1 MGKSTSLRHYRQEK
15 AIKESASVLLD
26 LAGYSSE
33 SRFERHLDENQTI
46 KAWTNGSHDLTLILD
61 SFDEGYGR
69 IPTLPNLLV
78 QFLEANDTT
87 RLKLRIACR
96 TAGWPMSLSS
106 RLKDWFPEVDAY
118 ELLPLRRQDAEAL
131 CPSSVPAE
139 VFLAAVERLHVAP
152 LAARPLTHRL
162 LARIFERD
170 GSLPRRAN
178 EIYERGL
185 NALCDESNDERRD
198 AASSGIP
205 SPTTQLNTASR
216 IAAYSIFGGLPT
228 IWTGIAAEADT
239 FDLTIDA
246 ITTHSGI
253 SISGVKDAL
262 ATGIFTGAGAHRQT
276 WSHATFADYLAAR
289 WLHHSLSDHQ
299 QHSLLFADDGKLNVR
314 MRSVAAWLVSLDP
327 RQGPRLIT
335 SDPEAFLLNV
345 DLPTDETR
353 RLVVDA
359 LIDLARNGDLVRDY
373 QRNLANVNHSEL
385 AEQLQPALHDSE
397 TEVRRLAVDVARAC
411 GVTNLAAE
419 LASMALNSLKDDRI
433 RVSAAIGMRDLSLGN
448 PRDDLAPLARAL
460 ADSADPIS
468 RELLGAAL
476 LASWPHAMPTNDVLA
491 HLSARGPRN
500 TIDLFTN
507 FVGNLADSLTR
518 DDLQSACNWL
528 RDHAL
533 SDDDDPRISTLI
545 HSAFRLALANLD
557 SPYALRTIQM
567 IVQARATRY
576 VELFPELKDSPSFLD
591 TSERR
596 KLFISLLIDADHN
609 LMLALADPTNY
620 QDYKLLRNTDFD
632 WLVNCCAAESG
643 ALQRKYAQALQLL
656 FSLEDRD
663 HIDTTLDLSDTH
675 PAAVALAYWRGTC
688 DLASSEVIEQRALH
702 NRFKQRRE
710 RREIDPN
717 PAMNEQIG
725 VLAQQA
731 ALGDTNAYWRAT
743 ELITVRPG
751 TNAYMDTSQPDL
763 TAHPRWDTLTTSTQ
777 SDLVAASMAYLE
789 TASPDESVEIALLTS
804 QAPLRAGFQAAILLL
819 RLAPDFLSMV
829 SAAAWPRWAPII
841 VAWTAAIN
849 GARSEDKKALIAIA
863 KPHARERLI
872 ETTLALVDHAISEQ
886 ERTFLTVEFAGLWDE
901 DLASGLLERLSN
913 PSMHADTRGGILDA
927 FATEDP
933 TKVRTLLVSW
943 LSADGRSSNPDR
955 ARDAAARLLWND
967 ASASWQLMR
976 GLMHDDP
983 EFVAE
988 VMLQA
993 GHQYDRHTPDLAAD
1007 ELAHLYIFLARRF
1020 PHSDDPRFEGA
1031 HVVSQRE
1038 SLATWR
1044 DSIVSSLS
1052 QRGTDSSVA
1061 AINSIVRELPEL
1073 TWLHYYAL
1081 QARHSRRS
1089 NSWTPT
1095 SCADLERLALD
1106 QRASAVTTEAALCA
1120 VVLRAL
1126 ISIQERLQGDTPSAP
1141 LLWDTHARRPK
1152 PEDQVSDY
1160 LRTEL
1165 QNHLSGRG
1173 GVVNREVQVRTR
1185 PGASLGERTDIRI
1198 DAMPTVAGGAYEHL
1212 TVVAEVKGCWNTEIV
1227 SSIKSQ
1233 LVDRYMKDLY
1243 SRHGIYITLWFDPA
1257 DWTDTDTRRR
1267 QAVKFDSAPAMQA
1280 VLQAEAEAVKPHDGQ
1295 ISVVVLDASLT
1306 RPSTAP

>member
-1 MGKSTSLRHYRQEK
+1 MGKSTSLRRYRNGE
-15 AIKESASVLLD
+15 AIEASASLFVD
-26 LAGYSSE
+26 LAAYSSE
-33 SRFERHLDENQTI
+33 SRFERRLNEDEVVE
-46 KAWTNGSHDLTLILD
+46 AWTKGSHDLTLILD

-69 IPTLPNLLV
+69 MPTLPNLLV
-78 QFLEANDTT
+78 EFLEANDTT
-87 RLKLRIACR
+87 RLRLRIACR
-96 TAGWPMSLSS
+96 TAAWPMSLSR
-106 RLKDWFPEVDAY
+106 RLKDCFAEVDAY

-139 VFLAAVERLHVAP
+139 LFLEAVERLHVAP

-170 GSLPRRAN
+170 GNLPRRAN
-178 EIYERGL
+178 DIYERGL

-198 AASSGIP
+198 AASREMP
-205 SPTTQLNTASR
+205 SPTTRLNSASR

-228 IWTGIAAEADT
+228 IWTGMAAEADA

-246 ITTHSGI
+246 IATHSGI

-299 QHSLLFADDGKLNVR
+299 QHSILFAADGKLNVR

-327 RQGPRLIT
+327 RRGPQFIT
-335 SDPEAFLLNV
+335 PDPEAFLLNV

-353 RLVVDA
+353 KLVVDA
-359 LIDLARNGDLVRDY
+359 LIDLARNGDLIRDY
-373 QRNLANVNHSEL
+373 RRDLANVNHNNI
-385 AEQLQPALHDSE
+385 AEQLQPALHDSNP
-397 TEVRRLAVDVARAC
+397 EVRRLAVDLARAC
-411 GVTNLAAE
+411 RVTALAAD
-419 LASMALNSLKDDRI
+419 LASMALNSLEDDRI
-433 RVSAAIGMRDLSLGN
+433 RVSAAIGMHELSPGN

-460 ADSADPIS
+460 ADSADTIS

-491 HLSARGPRN
+491 NLSARGPRN

-507 FVGNLADSLTR
+507 FVADLANALTPN
-518 DDLQSACNWL
+518 DLQSACQWL

-533 SDDDDPRISTLI
+533 NNDDDPRISTLI
-545 HSAFRLALANLD
+545 HSAFRLAIGNLNT
-557 SPYALRTIQM
+557 PYALRTIQM

-576 VELFPELKDSPSFLD
+576 ADLFPELKDSPSFLD
-591 TSERR
+591 TYERR
-596 KLFISLLIDADHN
+596 RLLTSLFIDADDD
-609 LMLALADPTNY
+609 LVLAIADPTNF
-620 QDYKLLRNTDFD
+620 QDYKLLRNSDFD
-632 WLVNCCAAESG
+632 WLVSCCAAESG
-643 ALQRKYAQALQLL
+643 TLQRNYAQALRLL
-656 FSLEDRD
+656 FSLEDRN
-663 HIDTTLDLSDTH
+663 HIDTTLELPATH
-675 PAAVALAYWRGTC
+675 PAAEALAYWRGTC
-688 DLASSEVIEQRALH
+688 DLTSPEIIERRAFY
-702 NRFKQRRE
+702 NRLKQRKE
-710 RREIDPN
+710 RRENDPN
-717 PAMNEQIG
+717 PAMNEEIG
-725 VLAQQA
+725 MLAQRA
-731 ALGDTNAYWRAT
+731 ALGDTIAYQRAT
-743 ELITVRPG
+743 ELITIRPG

-763 TAHPRWDTLTTSTQ
+763 TAHPRWDTLTSSVK
-777 SDLVAASMAYLE
+777 SDLVAASRAYLE
-789 TASPDESVEIALLTS
+789 TASPGDDVEVALLTS
-804 QAPLRAGFQAAILLL
+804 QAPLRAGFRAAILLL
-819 RLAPDFLSMV
+819 RLAPNILSMI

-849 GARSEDKKALIAIA
+849 GARSEDKKVLIAMA

-872 ETTLALVDHAISEQ
+872 KTALALVDHAIYEQ
-886 ERTFLTVEFAGLWDE
+886 EHTFLEVEFAGLWDE
-901 DLASGLLERLSN
+901 DLANGLFDCLSN
-913 PSMHADTRGGILDA
+913 PSMHTNTRGGILDA
-927 FATEDP
+927 FAAKDP
-933 TKVRTLLVSW
+933 TRVRALLVSW
-943 LSADGRSSNPDR
+943 LNVDGRSRNPDR

-967 ASASWQLMR
+967 ASASWQSISE
-976 GLMHDDP
+976 LMHDDP

-993 GHQYDRHTPDLAAD
+993 AHQYDRHTPDLASD

-1061 AINSIVRELPEL
+1061 AIDFIVRELPEL

-1081 QARHSRRS
+1081 QARLSRRS
-1089 NSWTPT
+1089 KSWTPT
-1095 SCADLERLALD
+1095 PCADLERLALD
-1106 QRASAVTTEAALCA
+1106 HRASAVTTEAALCA

-1126 ISIQERLQGDTPSAP
+1126 VSIQERLQGDTPSAP

-1165 QNHLSGRG
+1165 QNHLSGHG

-1233 LVDRYMKDLY
+1233 LVDRYMEDLY
-1243 SRHGIYITLWFDPA
+1243 SRHGVYIALWFDPA

-1267 QAVKFDSAPAMQA
+1267 QAAKFDSAQSMHAI
-1280 VLQAEAEAVKPHDGQ
+1280 LQAEAEAVKPHDGQ
-1295 ISVVVLDASLT
+1295 VSVVILDASLT
-1306 RPSTAP
+1306 RPRTAP